1 MLTGLSQEVVIEMAI
16 QRVGVVGFGQ
26 MGSGIAQIC
35 AQAGLDTLV
44 REVDQALV
52 DKGFQRVDGSLARL
66 VKSARATEDDAK
78 AARGR
83 LRGTTS
89 LADFKDRDL
98 VIEAIVEEIGP
109 KKKLFAEL
117 DTICPPGTI
126 FCSNTSSL
134 TIIEMAAATRRP
146 DRFAGLHFFNPPV
159 IMKLVEIVKA
169 LTTSDE
175 TIATLREFVAKI
187 GKTGVVCKDTT
198 GFIVNRLMVPYLLG
212 AIRMLELGIATKE
225 DIDSAVKL
233 GLGHPMGPFELIDYT
248 GVDINFHVGNV
259 FFDEFKEAYMAP
271 PPLLRRMFLAGQL
284 GTKTGKGFYEYD
296 EQGKKKP

>member
-1 MLTGLSQEVVIEMAI
+1 MAI

-26 MGSGIAQIC
+26 MGSGIAQVC
-35 AQAGLDTLV
+35 AQAGIDTLV
-44 REVDQALV
+44 REVDQSLI

-66 VKSARATEDDAK
+66 VKSGRATEDNAR

-83 LRGTTS
+83 IRGTLS

-98 VIEAIVEEIGP
+98 VIEAVVEEIGP
-109 KKKLFAEL
+109 KKKVFAEL
-117 DTICPPGTI
+117 DTVCPAATI

-134 TIIEMAAATRRP
+134 TIVEMAAATRRP

-159 IMKLVEIVKA
+159 IMKLVEIAKA
-169 LTTSDE
+169 ITTSDE
-175 TIATLREFVAKI
+175 TVATLREFVGRL

-212 AIRMLELGIATKE
+212 AVRMLELGIATKE
-225 DIDSAVKL
+225 DIDQAVKL

-248 GVDINFHVGNV
+248 GLDINYHVANA
-259 FFDEFKEAYMAP
+259 FFEEFKDPSLAA
-271 PPLLRRMFLAGQL
+271 PPLLRRMVLAGRL

-296 EQGKKKP
+296 EQGKRKS

>member
-1 MLTGLSQEVVIEMAI
+1 MAI

-44 REVDQALV
+44 REVDQSLV

-66 VKSARATEDDAK
+66 VKSGRTTEEDAK

-89 LADFKDRDL
+89 LAEFKDRDL
-98 VIEAIVEEIGP
+98 IIEAIVEQIEP

-117 DTICPPGTI
+117 DTICSQATI

-134 TIIEMAAATRRP
+134 TIVEMAAATKRP

-169 LTTSDE
+169 LTTSDA
-175 TIATLREFVAKI
+175 TIATLRDFVARL
-187 GKTGVVCKDTT
+187 GKTGVLCKDTT

-212 AIRMLELGIATKE
+212 AVRMLELGIATKQ
-225 DIDSAVKL
+225 DIHQAVKL
-233 GLGHPMGPFELIDYT
+233 GLGYPMGPFELIDYT
-248 GVDINFHVGNV
+248 GVDINYHVAGG
-259 FFDEFKEAYMAP
+259 FFDEFKDPSMAP
-271 PPLLRRMFLAGQL
+271 PSLLRRMTLAGQL

-296 EQGKKKP
+296 EQGKRKS